1 MVPILLFSAAL
12 LVIIPLMNLLLPNFQ
27 HQKHVTSIA
36 SFLGKSENEL
46 RRMNHNSM
54 TRFFSERFLP
64 KIDDK
69 WKIDNIFGKKTR
81 ERFRA
86 LGRNESYLEYLGMC
100 SFRAIVVSL
109 LVVVLFFLLDMP
121 TLILLSPVVLIGLM
135 IAQLQDLKNQFKKR
149 QNLLIRDL
157 TNLIGKIVT
166 SLESGKPLPV
176 IFEQVANQTRVSNPL
191 LSTMLKRLIANSQKM
206 PMREALQIFANEVQ
220 IPVMYDF
227 ISIVHIAMEKGYS
240 EAVPDFL
247 AIKSDIRNLRR
258 LSLVERTKGNPEK
271 MNLFYGLI
279 FLIVFIFLILTGVKV
294 FDAMNTL

>member
-1 MVPILLFSAAL
+1 
-12 LVIIPLMNLLLPNFQ
+12 
-27 HQKHVTSIA
+27 
-36 SFLGKSENEL
+36 
-46 RRMNHNSM
+46 M